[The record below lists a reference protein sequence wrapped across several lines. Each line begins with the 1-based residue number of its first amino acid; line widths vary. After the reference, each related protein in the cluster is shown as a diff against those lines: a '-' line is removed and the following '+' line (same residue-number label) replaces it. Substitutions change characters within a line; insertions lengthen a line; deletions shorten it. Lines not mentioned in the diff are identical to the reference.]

1 MTHYIVVY
9 INFNLCMLVNV
20 FHGYSHLVNGVV
32 FSCNMF
38 PRHLIGLYCY
48 GYTLFG
54 VAI

>member
-1 MTHYIVVY
+1 
-9 INFNLCMLVNV
+9 MLVNV